1 MRTVRI
7 TLFVLSLCAFAAAVV
22 FLVREYRK
30 TERLDAVCGVWIAAD
45 NHSTLRIDRYGGRYL
60 IVVKRLDGR
69 GRIREACH
77 ELFYRGCIGY
87 RNASGLRVD
96 LFTTPRK
103 DVLLMNPGGS
113 FRRLSIETNP

>member
-7 TLFVLSLCAFAAAVV
+7 TLYALCLCAFAAAVV

-87 RNASGLRVD
+87 WNASGQRVD

>member
-7 TLFVLSLCAFAAAVV
+7 TLYALCLCAFAAAVV

-30 TERLDAVCGVWIAAD
+30 TERFDAVCGVWIAAD
-45 NHSTLRIDRYGGRYL
+45 NRSTLRIERYGRKHL
-60 IVVKRLDGR
+60 VVVKRLDGR

-87 RNASGLRVD
+87 RNASGRRVD

-103 DVLLMNPGGS
+103 DALLMIPGGS

>member
-7 TLFVLSLCAFAAAVV
+7 TFYALCLCAFAVAVV

-45 NHSTLRIDRYGGRYL
+45 NRSTLRIERYGRKHL

-69 GRIREACH
+69 GRIRKQVTNFSTGAVSV
-77 ELFYRGCIGY
+77 IG
-87 RNASGLRVD
+87 
-96 LFTTPRK
+96 TPRAGASICS
-103 DVLLMNPGGS
+103 L
-113 FRRLSIETNP
+113 RLARMRC

>member
-7 TLFVLSLCAFAAAVV
+7 TFYALGLCAFAVAVV

-45 NHSTLRIDRYGGRYL
+45 NRSTLRIERYGRKHL

-87 RNASGLRVD
+87 RNASGRRVD

-103 DVLLMNPGGS
+103 DALLMIPGGS
-113 FRRLSIETNP
+113 YRRLSLETNP